1 MSDQGTMGFGG
12 LGTNV
17 INGNFPRTPPVDRAG
32 GGGDDG
38 GMSTERLAALE
49 ARFDTVLP
57 TLATKVDIAELKA
70 EVHKG
75 SSEQIRWI
83 IGTAVAGLAVFITV
97 MTFVLNNAVPRAPA
111 QPAVVILSGQAAG
124 AGAATGALALPAPQP
139 PAK

>member
-1 MSDQGTMGFGG
+1 MSANGLNVTGTAQILPFGK
-12 LGTNV
+12 T
-17 INGNFPRTPPVDRAG
+17 TPVAPSG

-38 GMSTERLAALE
+38 GMSNERIASLE

-97 MTFVLNNAVPRAPA
+97 MTFVLNNAVPKAPA
-111 QPAVVILSGQAAG
+111 QPTVVILGGQAL
-124 AGAATGALALPAPQP
+124 GAAAGTGAVVPTPPQP